1 MEILFFLSFLKSNTC
16 SNRIR
21 ILRTIW
27 RESIERRGVC
37 RFHGSHYMTINH
49 ITTSGFSFE
58 SIAPVFWHQLIG
70 DPFIPIRIGLRL
82 ASVWCL
88 LCAAPAPPALHYAS
102 VEEKVVK
109 HEKTI
114 LHSANLFRC
123 FHCVL
128 VCLRHCCVYCA
139 RTVQLCGVV
148 RWKWTPNT
156 IFHLIWLI
164 NLRKHFVCVSSG
176 ACLLPFRISR
186 TRMETENIVAFFHWQ
201 VAWGVCVILAGASAK
216 PCKNV
221 RFACFAPPA
230 KACQYIINSE

>member
-164 NLRKHFVCVSSG
+164 NLRKHFVCV
-176 ACLLPFRISR
+176 CLRARVCYRFEFRVREWKRKTLWHSFIGRSR
-186 TRMETENIVAFFHWQ
+186 
-201 VAWGVCVILAGASAK
+201 GVCAWFWRALQRNHAKMCDSPASHHQRK
-216 PCKNV
+216 HV
-221 RFACFAPPA
+221 S
-230 KACQYIINSE
+230 IS